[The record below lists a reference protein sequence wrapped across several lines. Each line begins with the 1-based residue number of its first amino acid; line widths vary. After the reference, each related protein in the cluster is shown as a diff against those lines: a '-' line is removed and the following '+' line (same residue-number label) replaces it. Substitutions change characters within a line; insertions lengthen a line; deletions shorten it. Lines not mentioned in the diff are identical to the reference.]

1 MQPQG
6 NKVFR
11 QAVLDRLASPEQ
23 LHTLMKVTDAKG
35 WLALLGCGLMLATAI
50 GWGIVG
56 RIPTK
61 LEASGI
67 LIYSGGLA
75 DVVSMGAGQITS
87 LEVDVGDVIKK
98 GQVIAQVAQPEL
110 LEQIAG
116 SRARV
121 SELMANLE
129 KAKKA
134 GGRDVSLRMAA
145 TGQAHQNLQLAINAN
160 EQRTQELRDRLEKQ
174 TRLFEK
180 GLVTGDALESTREQ
194 LRSAEVSVQTMR
206 ADMGRLAVDNFAA
219 ERANESAVMGETMQI
234 QEAQRDIKLLEEKLQ
249 QNSKVVSTHEGR
261 VVEVRVTAGDVL
273 GPGTPIVS
281 LERTGEKGNLEALLY
296 VDSKEGKILRPG
308 MEVQIAPSIVKKE
321 QDGVM
326 IAKVRAVE
334 SFPSTRQGMMR
345 VLRNEQLVEAFIA
358 AAFGA
363 PIAVRAEL
371 TSQAGTPSGYKWS
384 SGEGPDLVLTSGTRC
399 VAYVTTDT
407 QRPLALVLPSLDFI

>member
-1 MQPQG
+1 
-6 NKVFR
+6 
-11 QAVLDRLASPEQ
+11 
-23 LHTLMKVTDAKG
+23 
-35 WLALLGCGLMLATAI
+35 
-50 GWGIVG
+50 
-56 RIPTK
+56 
-61 LEASGI
+61 
-67 LIYSGGLA
+67 
-75 DVVSMGAGQITS
+75 
-87 LEVDVGDVIKK
+87 VIKK

-121 SELMANLE
+121 IELQANLE

-134 GGRDVSLRMAA
+134 GGRDVSLRMQA
-145 TGQAHQNLQLAINAN
+145 TSQAHQNIQLAIAAN

-219 ERANESAVMGETMQI
+219 ERANDSAVIGETMQI
-234 QEAQRDIKLLEEKLQ
+234 QETQRQIKLLEEKLQ

-261 VVEVRVTAGDVL
+261 VVEVRVTAGDVI
-273 GPGTPIVS
+273 GPGAPIVS

-308 MEVQIAPSIVKKE
+308 MEVQISPSIVKKE

-326 IAKVRAVE
+326 IGKVRTVE

-371 TSQAGTPSGYKWS
+371 TIEARTPSGYKWS

-399 VAYVTTDT
+399 VAYVTTET
-407 QRPLALVLPSLDFI
+407 ERPLALVLPSLDFI

>member
-35 WLALLGCGLMLATAI
+35 WLALLGCALMLATAI

-61 LEASGI
+61 LEANGI
-67 LIYSGGLA
+67 LIFSGGLA

-110 LEQIAG
+110 LEQISG
-116 SRARV
+116 TRARV
-121 SELMANLE
+121 SELQANLE
-129 KAKKA
+129 KSRKA
-134 GGRDVSLRMAA
+134 GGRDVSLRMQA
-145 TGQAHQNLQLAINAN
+145 TGQAHQNIQLAIAAN

-219 ERANESAVMGETMQI
+219 ERANDSAVIGETMQI
-234 QEAQRDIKLLEEKLQ
+234 QETQRQIKLLEEKLQ
-249 QNSKVVSTHEGR
+249 QNSKVISTHEGR
-261 VVEVRVTAGDVL
+261 VVEVRVTAGDVI

-281 LERTGEKGNLEALLY
+281 LERTGEKGSLEALLY

-308 MEVQIAPSIVKKE
+308 MEVQISPSIVKKE

-326 IAKVRAVE
+326 IGKVRTVE

-345 VLRNEQLVEAFIA
+345 VLRNEQLVETFIA

-371 TSQAGTPSGYKWS
+371 VPQAGTPSGYKWS

-399 VAYVTTDT
+399 VAYVTTET
-407 QRPLALVLPSLDFI
+407 ERPLALVLPSLDFI